1 MSTPTIRKV
10 QKSGLTNTFVRK
22 PFEIEAVQ
30 VTEENMHDVAKWCGG
45 KIKTRPGQTEE
56 SSNEKYILVPVHN
69 PTNEEQKMASVGKW
83 VLWSRTTAFKVYSK
97 RAFAS
102 SFDPK
107 VTKPEPLTYTQED
120 SEDQLKD
127 YAKPEDSPLHPEHQE
142 FTETPNPTTGVQ
154 PASELKQLTPE
165 EEEEAAL
172 S

>member
-30 VTEENMHDVAKWCGG
+30 VTEENMQDVAKWCGG

-56 SSNEKYILVPVHN
+56 ASNEKYILVPVHN

-107 VTKPEPLTYTQED
+107 VTEPEPTVYTLAD
-120 SEDQLKD
+120 SEAQLAD
-127 YAKPEDSPLHPEHQE
+127 VADD
-142 FTETPNPTTGVQ
+142 GVCKNCNG
-154 PASELKQLTPE
+154 AGCVACSAAAVKALE